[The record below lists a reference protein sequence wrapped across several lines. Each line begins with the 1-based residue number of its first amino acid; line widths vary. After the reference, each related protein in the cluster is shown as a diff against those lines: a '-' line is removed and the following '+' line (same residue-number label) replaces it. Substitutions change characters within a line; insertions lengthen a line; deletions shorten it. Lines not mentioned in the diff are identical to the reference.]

1 MEIPIIKSDHFEV
14 SQNQN
19 YNILYWVLGLIL
31 LFLVSKEAV
40 VLPLTH
46 DEGNTIHCSSTT
58 VWDIITY
65 KDPVPNNHIL
75 NTLLIKI
82 NQSIF
87 GKSLLA
93 ARLANILSFIPF
105 FIFTVL
111 IGKKLF
117 ESVWPQLLFVFSLV
131 LQPFILDF
139 YAVTRGYGLSLSLMI
154 ISIYYML
161 LRIRSGQRKDLIL
174 CILFAALGVYANFT
188 LLNYFIPVCLFLLY
202 EIYKRNF
209 NKNKSIFY
217 QEFAILFSLGIILIS
232 AISVPVFKMVSTKQF
247 VYWGTKGFFED
258 TVKSLIISLRSGV
271 EYFGT
276 THEVIYIF
284 ITSLITLIIVF
295 GNILNWKNKLNT
307 TLLWMT
313 ALLLATIVYN
323 QLQFIIFKVPF
334 LNARTA
340 LFFVPLVCIPLVLS
354 IQVLFQSFKYWP
366 FVIIITFLSV
376 QMQHFIRGYS
386 VNSNF
391 EWYYDQNTY
400 QVLDHIKSMVESG
413 QAPKPAKINC
423 YWIFYPSLSY
433 HVSQKYAEYIE
444 IAPWDTKIKDDGNSL
459 FYYTEGSE
467 KDQLSEK
474 FDVVKDFGY
483 GARFL
488 MRAKGK

>member
-1 MEIPIIKSDHFEV
+1 MEIPIIKSDYIEV
-14 SQNQN
+14 NKNQN
-19 YNILYWVLGLIL
+19 YNILYWVFGLIL

-46 DEGNTIHCSSTT
+46 DEGNTIHCSTT
-58 VWDIITY
+58 SVWDIITY

-75 NTLLIKI
+75 NTLLIKV

-117 ESVWPQLLFVFSLV
+117 ESFWLQWIFVFSLV

-154 ISIYYML
+154 VSIYYML
-161 LRIRSGQRKDLIL
+161 LRIHSGQRKDLIL

-188 LLNYFIPVCLFLLY
+188 LLNYFIPACLFLLY
-202 EIYKRNF
+202 DNYKRSF
-209 NKNKSIFY
+209 RKNKSIFY

-232 AISVPVFKMVSTKQF
+232 AISIPVFKMVSTKQF

-258 TVKSLIISLRSGV
+258 TVKSLIISLRTGV
-271 EYFGT
+271 DYFGT
-276 THEVIYIF
+276 THEVIYISISVF
-284 ITSLITLIIVF
+284 VTLVIIL
-295 GNILNWKNKLNT
+295 GNIYNWKGTKNP
-307 TLLWMT
+307 LLFWMS

-323 QLQFIIFKVPF
+323 QFQFLILKVPF

-340 LFFVPLVCIPLVLS
+340 LFFVPLVCIPFTLS
-354 IQVLFQSFKYWP
+354 LQVFFNKFKTWP
-366 FVIIITFLSV
+366 FIIIIVLLSL
-376 QMQHFIRGYS
+376 QLQHFIRGYS

-400 QVLDHIKSMVESG
+400 EVLDHIKSMVESG
-413 QAPKPAKINC
+413 QAPKPVKINC

-444 IAPWDTKIKDDGNSL
+444 IAPWDNKIKDDGNSL

-467 KDQLSEK
+467 KDQLLER
-474 FDVVKDFGY
+474 FDVIRDFGY